1 MVNAIHIISAA
12 LGAAF
17 LLGVLKEEQRR
28 TAYAITLAAFAFMS
42 AVSAGWLWAFVM
54 EGAAPVEILT
64 AGGTPPF
71 VINLRMALPEAALTL
86 LANLTGLL
94 SAIYLKEALFAHG
107 RRAMAVL
114 LIAVMALSG
123 II

>member
-42 AVSAGWLWAFVM
+42 AVSAGWL
-54 EGAAPVEILT
+54 
-64 AGGTPPF
+64 
-71 VINLRMALPEAALTL
+71 
-86 LANLTGLL
+86 
-94 SAIYLKEALFAHG
+94 
-107 RRAMAVL
+107 
-114 LIAVMALSG
+114 
-123 II
+123 